1 MKKSNKSYNRS
12 VPSLAALVAYLA
24 VLEAAAWA
32 AVDLLGPILVDALPT
47 LRAVVSALG
56 LPAAL
61 ATAPSAPE
69 AHAVAAVAAAVAAL
83 WLLWRDWERHHNG
96 VWAGEPPSDNATYGS
111 SRLLSK
117 PGDLNLAFRLR
128 RKGQPGVPGLV
139 VGGVG
144 PSKDR
149 LLVDEILHGLVL
161 GGTGSGKTTTCL
173 LPSILNL
180 ADAGSGM
187 FVLDPKGECYDVTA
201 AYVRKK
207 GYRTVIVDF
216 SDSRRSDGWLP
227 LQTAI
232 DCAAGKNGR
241 RPDEVSSEVRI
252 LADTLIPDRREASS
266 IWTQAARIL
275 FSGLAAFVAE
285 SKEVPDDAR
294 NLSTV
299 AALAAM
305 DQERLQEVV
314 RRLSSGSSARLS
326 LEDVAFAPSETFGG
340 YRLNMLSALNVYSD
354 PLISGML
361 AKSDFAVEDYLE
373 GKLAVYVR
381 FNSSSTAFDAL
392 VAAFVAQTLDGLRR
406 LAENRCGG
414 TLPNPVYLL
423 MEEFPQL
430 PRIAGLQKAISVI
443 RSLGVHLVLVAQDRS
458 QIEAVYRE
466 DAQAIINNIDTTVF
480 LAAND
485 VKTCKQISDML
496 GTYTVETTTWSQ
508 SKSSS
513 GNGRS
518 KSTSYHEAKLFRPE
532 DLMRWDW
539 RAGHLVVKNGQ
550 AYACSSLPLS
560 KTFLGDALGLEG
572 KEPDAAKRAEMAPD
586 RPERDGAPAPIW
598 RMDEAGGD
606 VLQEIAE
613 AIERSVDPRF
623 I

>member
-1 MKKSNKSYNRS
+1 
-12 VPSLAALVAYLA
+12 
-24 VLEAAAWA
+24 
-32 AVDLLGPILVDALPT
+32 
-47 LRAVVSALG
+47 
-56 LPAAL
+56 
-61 ATAPSAPE
+61 
-69 AHAVAAVAAAVAAL
+69 
-83 WLLWRDWERHHNG
+83 
-96 VWAGEPPSDNATYGS
+96 
-111 SRLLSK
+111 
-117 PGDLNLAFRLR
+117 
-128 RKGQPGVPGLV
+128 
-139 VGGVG
+139 
-144 PSKDR
+144 
-149 LLVDEILHGLVL
+149 
-161 GGTGSGKTTTCL
+161 
-173 LPSILNL
+173 
-180 ADAGSGM
+180 M
-187 FVLDPKGECYDVTA
+187 FVLDPKGECHDVTA

-275 FSGLAAFVAE
+275 FSGLASFVAE

-314 RRLSSGSSARLS
+314 RRLPSGSSARLS
-326 LEDVAFAPSETFGG
+326 LEDVAFTAAETFAGF
-340 YRLNMLSALNVYSD
+340 RVNLLTALNVYAD
-354 PLISGML
+354 PSVSGML
-361 AKSDFAVEDYLE
+361 AESDFSVEDYLD

-381 FNSSSTAFDAL
+381 LNSSSTAFDAL

-406 LAENRCGG
+406 LAEKRCGG
-414 TLPNPVYLL
+414 TLPRPVYIL

-430 PRIAGLQKAISVI
+430 PRISGLQKAISVI

-466 DAQAIINNIDTTVF
+466 DAQAILNNIDTTVF

-485 VKTCKQISDML
+485 FKTCKQVSDSL

-508 SKSSS
+508 SKNGS
-513 GNGRS
+513 GAGRS
-518 KSTSYHEAKLFRPE
+518 KSTSYHEARLFRPE

-539 RAGHLVVKNGQ
+539 HAGHLVIKNGQ
-550 AYACSSLPLS
+550 AYACSSLPVS

-572 KEPDAAKRAEMAPD
+572 KEPDAAKRAEMAPG
-586 RPERDGAPAPIW
+586 RPERDGSPAPVW
-598 RMDEAGGD
+598 RLDDAEGD
-606 VLQEIAE
+606 VAEEIAE
-613 AIERSVDPRF
+613 AIAKSADPRF

>member
-1 MKKSNKSYNRS
+1 MKASNKSYNRN
-12 VPSLAALVAYLA
+12 VPSLAALVACPA
-24 VLEAAAWA
+24 VLEAVAWT
-32 AVDLLGPILVDALPT
+32 AVELLGPVLVDVLPAW
-47 LRAVVSALG
+47 RAIVSALG
-56 LPAAL
+56 LPPAL
-61 ATAPSAPE
+61 ATAPSATA
-69 AHAVAAVAAAVAAL
+69 AHAAAAGAAAVAAF
-83 WLLWRDWERHHNG
+83 WFLWRDRERHHNG
-96 VWAGEPPSDNATYGS
+96 VWAGEPPSDNAAYGS

-117 PGDLNLAFRLR
+117 PGDLKRAFKLR
-128 RKGQPGVPGLV
+128 RKGGPGVPGLV

-144 PSKDR
+144 PSRDR
-149 LLVDEILHGLVL
+149 LLVDEILHALVL
-161 GGTGSGKTTTCL
+161 GGTGSGKTTSCL
-173 LPSILNL
+173 LPSIVNL
-180 ADAGSGM
+180 VDAGAGM
-187 FVLDPKGECYDVTA
+187 LVLDPKGECYDVTA
-201 AYVRKK
+201 AYAQEK

-216 SDSRRSDGWLP
+216 SDSGRSDGWLP
-227 LQTAI
+227 LRAAV
-232 DCAAGKNGR
+232 DCATGKGGR

-275 FSGLAAFVAE
+275 FSGLAAFVVE
-285 SKEVPDDAR
+285 SKEVPDEAR

-305 DQERLQEVV
+305 EQEQLQDVV
-314 RRLSSGSSARLS
+314 RRLPSGSAARLS
-326 LEDVAFAPSETFGG
+326 LEDVAFAPPETFGG
-340 YRLNMLSALNVYSD
+340 FRVNLLAALNVYAD
-354 PLISGML
+354 PSISGML

-406 LAENRCGG
+406 LAESRCGG
-414 TLPNPVYLL
+414 TLPKPVYLL

-466 DAQAIINNIDTTVF
+466 DAQAIVNNVDTTVF

-485 VKTCKQISDML
+485 AKTCKQVSDML
-496 GTYTVETTTWSQ
+496 GTYTVETTAWSQ
-508 SKSSS
+508 SKGGS

-518 KSTSYHEAKLFRPE
+518 KSTSCHEARLFRPE

-539 RAGHLVVKNGQ
+539 HAGHLVIKNGRT
-550 AYACSSLPLS
+550 YACSSLPVS

-572 KEPDAAKRAEMAPD
+572 KEPDAAKRAEMAPG
-586 RPERDGAPAPIW
+586 RPRRDGAPAPVW
-598 RMDEAGGD
+598 RMEEADGD
-606 VLQEIAE
+606 AVQGIAE
-613 AIERSVDPRF
+613 AIERSADPRF
-623 I
+623 V